1 MTVHRMGFIGLG
13 VMGGP
18 MAGHLAAAGYP
29 PTVYDLS
36 SEATGRLRAAHPL
49 VAVVATPAEVAAAS
63 DIVVT
68 MLPSGKEVLQVA
80 LGKDGLIE
88 GFKPGSLLLDTS
100 SAEPWHTR
108 EVAGRLAEKG
118 VAMVDAPVSGAEAG
132 SKAAELVF
140 MVGGDAGDVARVLP
154 ILEIL
159 GKAHFHLGPVGSG
172 HVMKAI
178 NNLISAITLTA
189 TAEGLIEGVRH
200 GLDPTV
206 MNDVLDASTG
216 MSWVSQTHFRQRVFN
231 RRFDDAFKLDLMK
244 KDIDIANTLATEVG
258 LEPAMARLVQSLWK
272 DIQDKAPKGAS
283 ISHLVRAMEADAGV
297 ELAARPVGIGGPASS

>member
-1 MTVHRMGFIGLG
+1 MTVQRMGFIGLG

-18 MAGHLAAAGYP
+18 MAGHLAAAGHQ

-36 SEATGRLRAAHPL
+36 PQATGRLKDLHPD
-49 VAVVATPAEVAAAS
+49 VTIVATPAAVAAAS
-63 DIVVT
+63 DIVIT
-68 MLPSGKEVLQVA
+68 MLPSGKEVREVA
-80 LGKDGLIE
+80 LGEGGLIE
-88 GFKPGSLLLDTS
+88 GFKSGSLLLDTS

-108 EVAGRLAEKG
+108 EVAARLAEKG

-140 MVGGDAGDVARVLP
+140 MVGGEAADVARVLP

-172 HVMKAI
+172 HVMKSI

-200 GLDPTV
+200 GLDPVV
-206 MNDVLDASTG
+206 MNDVLDVSTG

-231 RRFDDAFKLDLMK
+231 RRFDDAFKFDLMK

-258 LEPAMARLVQSLWK
+258 LEPAMARLVQRLWK

-283 ISHLVRAMEADAGV
+283 ISHLVRAMEAEAGV
-297 ELAARPVGIGGPASS
+297 ELAARPVGTGGPASS

>member
-1 MTVHRMGFIGLG
+1 MAVRMGFIGLG
-13 VMGGP
+13 VMGAP
-18 MAGHLAAAGYP
+18 MAGHLAAAGYTP
-29 PTVYDLS
+29 IVFDLNPD
-36 SEATGRLRAAHPL
+36 AVGRLRALHPL
-49 VAVVATPAEVAAAS
+49 VTAAKTPAEVAAAS
-63 DIVVT
+63 DIVMT
-68 MLPSGKEVLQVA
+68 MLPSGKEVREIA
-80 LGKDGLIE
+80 LGEHGLIE

-100 SAEPWHTR
+100 SAEPWLTR

-140 MVGGDAGDVARVLP
+140 MVGGDPKDVQRVIP

-172 HVMKAI
+172 HVMKCI

-189 TAEGLIEGVRH
+189 TTEGLIAGVRN

-216 MSWVSQTHFRQRVFN
+216 GSWVSQTHFRQRIFN
-231 RRFDDAFKLDLMK
+231 RRFDDAFKFDLMK
-244 KDIDIANTLATEVG
+244 KDIDIALRTIGDAG
-258 LEPAMARLVQSLWK
+258 LDLPISALVQSLWK

-283 ISHLVRAMEADAGV
+283 VSHLVRAMEAQSGV
-297 ELAARPVGIGGPASS
+297 ELAAKASGSE